1 MSSPFVPFLAFQVRW
16 WQPVSLVGL
25 FLIAVAGIP
34 LLYLGLDVLG
44 GRFDDWPLPT
54 DFWQGVVAPYWL
66 ALVGSVLHLLVAFL
80 KRDRAELSGSPLD
93 GLRWIHIRWIQ
104 FLQGILGVGFVVFA
118 ALLVFDERIDWKT
131 AILLGYS
138 ADSFVDIQ
146 LQRFEKAVSAATP
159 TISAQLKGG
168 GKQPEGE
175 GK

>member
-1 MSSPFVPFLAFQVRW
+1 
-16 WQPVSLVGL
+16 
-25 FLIAVAGIP
+25 
-34 LLYLGLDVLG
+34 
-44 GRFDDWPLPT
+44 
-54 DFWQGVVAPYWL
+54 
-66 ALVGSVLHLLVAFL
+66 LLVAFL

-118 ALLVFDERIDWKT
+118 ALLVFDEGIDWKT
-131 AILLGYS
+131 AVLLGYS